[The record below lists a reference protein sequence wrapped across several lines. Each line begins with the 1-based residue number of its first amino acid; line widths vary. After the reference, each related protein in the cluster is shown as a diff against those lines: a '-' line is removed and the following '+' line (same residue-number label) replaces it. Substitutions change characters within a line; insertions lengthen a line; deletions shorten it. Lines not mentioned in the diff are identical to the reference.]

1 MEPEIITPPPGGAD
15 DGADSKIKPQK
26 FSTSQTDTQELRDT
40 LLGELRCELLF
51 SKLATLEI
59 ESLGI
64 ALNCGLISV
73 RQCLALQRE
82 SSTWKAIQ

>member
-1 MEPEIITPPPGGAD
+1 METERITPPPVGAD
-15 DGADSKIKPQK
+15 DGAGSNLAPKKIT
-26 FSTSQTDTQELRDT
+26 TSQTDTQELRDA